1 MEISDNK
8 DLQFESHME
17 LTVDWLVRLE
27 KLSKPSPFKD
37 A

>member
-8 DLQFESHME
+8 ALQFESHME
-17 LTVDWLVRLE
+17 LTDDCLVKLE
-27 KLSKPSPFKD
+27 KPSKPSPFKD